1 MNFNK
6 IELDA
11 LVEKVNRH
19 SVKQKNKKNNMK
31 FREMPIYIERTK
43 KAFKKYANKTGG
55 LEDGFRQ
62 W

>member
-1 MNFNK
+1 MFVLMKQSDCRHRMNFNK

-31 FREMPIYIERTK
+31 FREMPIYI
-43 KAFKKYANKTGG
+43 
-55 LEDGFRQ
+55 
-62 W
+62 